1 MDIVFNDEQV
11 LLRES
16 LSRFLQDKYDF
27 STRRAIANSD
37 KGFDAE
43 IWARFAQMG
52 LLAAPFSERDGGL
65 GLGPLGV
72 MIVSQEC
79 GRRLVVEPY
88 FETIVV
94 VGGLI
99 ERAGTVDQRE
109 KYLPDIVSGAAKWAL
124 AASEDKSRYAFDR
137 IATVAERSSGGYVL
151 RGSKAAV
158 VAAPWADNL
167 LVSAKIPTEAAP
179 AGLGLFVVERATQN
193 LHLKD
198 FRTIDGRRAAE
209 IALDGVFVPDSALL
223 GANSS
228 ALPALEQCRDHAI
241 AALCAEAVGAMEEL
255 VQLTVEYAKTRKQ
268 FGVAIGSFQV
278 LQHRMVDMF
287 IALQE
292 AAAITNLLTV
302 TLARA
307 EGSQAQLAS
316 ATKAKVGEAARFVG
330 EQAIQIH
337 GGMGMSDEL
346 SVGHYFKRLTAI
358 NIQFGDATYHAARFG
373 LLSAAA

>member
-1 MDIVFNDEQV
+1 M
-11 LLRES
+11 
-16 LSRFLQDKYDF
+16 
-27 STRRAIANSD
+27 
-37 KGFDAE
+37 
-43 IWARFAQMG
+43 
-52 LLAAPFSERDGGL
+52 
-65 GLGPLGV
+65 
-72 MIVSQEC
+72 
-79 GRRLVVEPY
+79 
-88 FETIVV
+88 
-94 VGGLI
+94 
-99 ERAGTVDQRE
+99 
-109 KYLPDIVSGAAKWAL
+109 
-124 AASEDKSRYAFDR
+124 
-137 IATVAERSSGGYVL
+137 
-151 RGSKAAV
+151 
-158 VAAPWADNL
+158 
-167 LVSAKIPTEAAP
+167 
-179 AGLGLFVVERATQN
+179 
-193 LHLKD
+193 HLKD

-292 AAAITNLLTV
+292 AAAITHLLTV